1 MVSNDMLKLSILLVT
16 GNIMNEIPTKLM
28 DEVIAAAK
36 VAYQLAYAPY
46 SNFHVGA
53 AALTTNGNIVKG
65 CNVENASYGLTV
77 CAERNCISHAVIN
90 GERKF
95 QLIVIY
101 TEQDKLTPPCGACR
115 QVIAEFFEQSAPV
128 LAVNHKNERK
138 IWTVQALLPDAF
150 TPKDLLDL

>member
-1 MVSNDMLKLSILLVT
+1 
-16 GNIMNEIPTKLM
+16 MNEITTELL

-36 VAYQLAYAPY
+36 AAYQLAYAPY

-53 AALTTNGNIVKG
+53 AALTANGNIVKG

-77 CAERNCISHAVIN
+77 CAERNCISQAVIN
-90 GERKF
+90 GEQQF

-138 IWTVQALLPDAF
+138 TWTVQELLPDAF